1 VVLPCVIENLPQDM
15 HVIWQYGKR
24 IEKSHLNTTNNNN
37 NQILLTIGRTQIEN
51 NYRVRVVANSSS
63 QSQSHVSTS
72 TIISNLN
79 SKISSNNLE
88 IRKLQLSDSG
98 WYECQLPTKPTQKNY
113 VHLEVLSYPKIDV
126 NIKHP
131 RLGESLELK
140 CQIKN
145 LPSKYEMHWT
155 FNDMRI
161 VNQNGK
167 YTILYH
173 RAQNVSTS
181 TLKLVNLD
189 HMSKGVYKCKYD
201 KVEAKYFLDFKG
213 KF

>member
-1 VVLPCVIENLPQDM
+1 M

-24 IEKSHLNTTNNNN
+24 EKTHANASNNNN

-51 NYRVRVVANSSS
+51 NYRVRVVSNSSSS
-63 QSQSHVSTS
+63 QSQSSALST
-72 TIISNLN
+72 TTPAPKFD

-113 VHLEVLSYPKIDV
+113 VHLEVLTYPKIDASS
-126 NIKHP
+126 KHP

-155 FNDMRI
+155 FNDKRI
-161 VNQNGK
+161 DNQNGK

-173 RAQNVSTS
+173 RAHNVSTT

-189 HMSKGVYKCKYD
+189 HASKGVYKCKYD

-213 KF
+213 NRLVFKMKAD